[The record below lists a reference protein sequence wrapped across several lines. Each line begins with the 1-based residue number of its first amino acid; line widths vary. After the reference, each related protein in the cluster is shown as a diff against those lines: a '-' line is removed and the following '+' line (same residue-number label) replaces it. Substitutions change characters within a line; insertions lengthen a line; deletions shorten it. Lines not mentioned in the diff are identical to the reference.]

1 MIKLISLMILA
12 SLIVFGQAGC
22 GGGHDHSEVG
32 HHHDPPHGGAGGHD
46 HSEVGHHHD
55 PPHGGAGVTLGD
67 EEAHIEFLVD
77 EEAGTVTAWFFTP
90 HMEQYLRIKAES
102 FEVLA
107 KLPDGEVVLTFVA
120 EANAGT
126 GETVGD
132 TSQFVARADW
142 LAGSESFEGSF
153 DAVLS
158 EVSVRGK
165 VYRSIE
171 FNYPE
176 GN

>member
-1 MIKLISLMILA
+1 MSWMILA
-12 SLIVFGQAGC
+12 GLVALGQAGC
-22 GGGHDHSEVG
+22 GGGHDDSEAG
-32 HHHDPPHGGAGGHD
+32 PHHHH
-46 HSEVGHHHD
+46 

-77 EEAGTVTAWFFTP
+77 AEAGTVTAWFFTP
-90 HMEQYLRIKAES
+90 HMERYLRIKAET

-107 KLPDGEVVLTFVA
+107 KLPDGEARLTFAAVA
-120 EANAGT
+120 NTGT

-142 LAGSESFEGSF
+142 LAGAGSF
-153 DAVLS
+153 DAVLP
-158 EVSVRGK
+158 EVSVRGT
-165 VYRSIE
+165 VYRNIA
-171 FNYPE
+171 FNYPK

>member
-1 MIKLISLMILA
+1 MIKLICWMVLA
-12 SLIVFGQAGC
+12 SLIAFGQAGC

-32 HHHDPPHGGAGGHD
+32 A
-46 HSEVGHHHD
+46 HHHD

-77 EEAGTVTAWFFTP
+77 EEAGTVTAWFFKP
-90 HMEQYLRIKAES
+90 HMEQYLRIKAGS
-102 FEVLA
+102 FTVLA
-107 KLPDGEVVLTFVA
+107 KLPDREVILTFAAV
-120 EANAGT
+120 ANAGT

-142 LAGSESFEGSF
+142 LAGSGSF
-153 DAVLS
+153 DAVLQ
-158 EVSVRGK
+158 EVSIRGT
-165 VYRSIE
+165 VYRSIG
-171 FNYPE
+171 FNYPK

>member
-22 GGGHDHSEVG
+22 G
-32 HHHDPPHGGAGGHD
+32 GGHD

-77 EEAGTVTAWFFTP
+77 EEAGTVTAWFFKP
-90 HMEQYLRIKAES
+90 HMERYLRIKTES
-102 FEVLA
+102 FVVLA
-107 KLPDGEVVLTFVA
+107 KEPDGEARLTFTAV
-120 EANAGT
+120 ANAGT

-142 LAGSESFEGSF
+142 LAGTGSF
-153 DAVLS
+153 DAVLP
-158 EVSVRGK
+158 EVSVRGT
-165 VYRSIE
+165 VYRNIA
-171 FNYPE
+171 FNYPK

>member
-1 MIKLISLMILA
+1 MIKLISWMILA
-12 SLIVFGQAGC
+12 SLVALGQAGC
-22 GGGHDHSEVG
+22 GDHEHGHSE
-32 HHHDPPHGGAGGHD
+32 AGR
-46 HSEVGHHHD
+46 HHHD

-77 EEAGTVTAWFFTP
+77 AEAGTVTAWFFTP
-90 HMEQYLRIKAES
+90 HMERYLRIKAES

-107 KLPDGEVVLTFVA
+107 KRADGEAKLTFMGV
-120 EANAGT
+120 ANAGT

-142 LAGSESFEGSF
+142 LAGIEAF
-153 DAVLS
+153 DALLP
-158 EVSVRGK
+158 EVSIQGR
-165 VYRSIE
+165 VYRSVA
-171 FNYPE
+171 FNYPK